1 MLINTGNL
9 QAQND
14 INLLPDTGNVGIGN
28 ANPGE
33 KLEVTGNSILD
44 GNVAVSDSMQVGG
57 SMEVQQ
63 SLSVTDS
70 LSVGSNVSIG
80 SSLRIIDSLTVGSKV
95 IVNQSMYV
103 SDTLSIGSTLKVNEI
118 KDVEKITTTSLKTT
132 TLTGVNGAIAV
143 FDPLDPSECDA
154 LVLDYCNRT
163 IFGYKLISP
172 GVEKYYGVS
181 IGKNSRASNEYSFA
195 AGNGAWAIGN
205 SSIALGTRSRAMT
218 EKSITIGTAADGT
231 EFFNNNIANSLM
243 VGFNV
248 SNSKP
253 SLFVG
258 PSTITNLP
266 GNVGIGTTTPAD
278 KLVIGDG
285 YEQISF
291 GSAMNDMNSGLGWFV
306 GYMGMNATRTRA
318 NTWQSSVWTIS
329 GDNSAGYGGG
339 VIATD
344 AGGKMFIIPI
354 ATGANSTI
362 TITDEELYA
371 RRVVEI
377 GAIDPTANPAG
388 GMMRVNGKI
397 WCKEVE
403 VKIDPSFWWDDV
415 FAPNYQLRS
424 FEELEAFIALN
435 GHLPDVPTE
444 QEVSENGL
452 SLGESY
458 GTLLPKIE
466 ELTLCMLQL
475 KKENEELRKLIE
487 SK

>member
-1 MLINTGNL
+1 
-9 QAQND
+9 
-14 INLLPDTGNVGIGN
+14 
-28 ANPGE
+28 
-33 KLEVTGNSILD
+33 
-44 GNVAVSDSMQVGG
+44 
-57 SMEVQQ
+57 MEVQQ

-103 SDTLSIGSTLKVNEI
+103 SDTLEIGSTLKVNEI
-118 KDVEKITTTSLKTT
+118 KDVENISTESLKTNSIT
-132 TLTGVNGAIAV
+132 GSNGILTIGDPIDDPEAGCDTVMAV
-143 FDPLDPSECDA
+143 
-154 LVLDYCNRT
+154 DYCSRR
-163 IFGYKLISP
+163 IYGISNSTTNPNP
-172 GVEKYYGVS
+172 GVCIGVS
-181 IGKNSRASNEYSFA
+181 NIANGNNSFAVGQNSWATQANSMSLGTYVRAS
-195 AGNGAWAIGN
+195 GNNAFVVGSGN
-205 SSIALGTRSRAMT
+205 YGSNTGGTHYLL
-218 EKSITIGTAADGT
+218 
-231 EFFNNNIANSLM
+231 NNIANSLM
-243 VGFNV
+243 VGFNI

-291 GSAMNDMNSGLGWFV
+291 GSAMNAMSGSNGWWV

-388 GMMRVNGKI
+388 GMMRVNGNI
-397 WCKEVE
+397 VCRDLEVTLTG
-403 VKIDPSFWWDDV
+403 WWDDV
-415 FAPNYQLRS
+415 FKPGYKLMS
-424 FEELEAFIALN
+424 IEELEQYLAQN
-435 GHLPDVPTE
+435 GHLPGVPAEADVVGQSMSV
-444 QEVSENGL
+444 QEMNL
-452 SLGESY
+452 M
-458 GTLLPKIE
+458 LLQKVE
-466 ELTLCMLQL
+466 ELTLYVIELQKQINSL
-475 KKENEELRKLIE
+475 KK
-487 SK
+487 